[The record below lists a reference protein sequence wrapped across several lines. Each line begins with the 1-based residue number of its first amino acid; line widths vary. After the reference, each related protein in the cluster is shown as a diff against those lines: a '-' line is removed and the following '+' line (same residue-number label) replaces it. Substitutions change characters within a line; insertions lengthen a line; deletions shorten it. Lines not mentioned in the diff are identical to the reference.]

1 LALDAQARERRGI
14 RRGLRFAAALA
25 AVGLLGLGCHA
36 PPGGVQPVPSPGIGE
51 VVLPPDYDPGHAYPV
66 VEILP
71 ATGSTA
77 ATLLQMFLVRVGLG
91 RYADEPP
98 ERQVAEL
105 RPYLFP
111 GTGRA
116 RRGVILILARGRGSS
131 DDYRTPQAWART
143 IARYER
149 QVLADLSAVA
159 ATHRVDTARQV
170 VAGFSLGGDLSWAI
184 ALRHPQVLRGAIVMA
199 SRVSY
204 RPDRAEAGAVARAGV
219 RFFLTM
225 GDADDRIRQRM
236 AREAAET
243 LDSWGVPH
251 RLEILHGAGHEP
263 APPDV
268 FARAL
273 DFVLAP

>member
-1 LALDAQARERRGI
+1 
-14 RRGLRFAAALA
+14 
-25 AVGLLGLGCHA
+25 
-36 PPGGVQPVPSPGIGE
+36 
-51 VVLPPDYDPGHAYPV
+51 VVLPPDYDPGYAYPV

-91 RYADEPP
+91 RFADEPA
-98 ERQVAEL
+98 EREVAAL
-105 RPYLFP
+105 RPYLF
-111 GTGRA
+111 TDSGRA
-116 RRGVILILARGRGSS
+116 RRGVILILARGRGSF
-131 DDYRTPQAWART
+131 DDYRTPDAWART

-149 QVLADLSAVA
+149 QVLADLAAVA
-159 ATHRVDTARQV
+159 ASHRVDTARLV

-184 ALRHPQVLRGAIVMA
+184 ALRHPRVLRGAIVMA

-204 RPDRAEAGAVARAGV
+204 RPDPADATAITRSGA

-225 GDADDRIRQRM
+225 GDADDRTRQRM

-243 LDSWGVPH
+243 LGRWGVPH

-263 APPDV
+263 APPEV